1 MSGRLGVCSWSLQ
14 PADPRQL
21 AERVRATGLDR
32 VQLALDP
39 LRTGAWP
46 LDATRSAL
54 DAAGIQI
61 ASGMMGTRGED
72 YTTLESIRVTGGF
85 RLDEHWDENL
95 AAAEANAGLAGELGL
110 ELVTLHAGFLP
121 EEPGDPLRAL
131 LLERLRA
138 VVDRFAA
145 RGIRV
150 GLETGQATAPTLVEV
165 LAELDRPDHAGVNFD
180 PANMILYGMGDPVEA
195 LRALLPHVLQVHVKD
210 ATPTAEP
217 GTWGAEVP
225 AGTGAVDWPAF
236 FAVLS
241 GAGRPID
248 LMIERE
254 AGGTR
259 VADIATAR
267 ELVQRHLKATA

>member
-1 MSGRLGVCSWSLQ
+1 M
-14 PADPRQL
+14 
-21 AERVRATGLDR
+21 
-32 VQLALDP
+32 
-39 LRTGAWP
+39 
-46 LDATRSAL
+46 
-54 DAAGIQI
+54 
-61 ASGMMGTRGED
+61 
-72 YTTLESIRVTGGF
+72 
-85 RLDEHWDENL
+85 
-95 AAAEANAGLAGELGL
+95 
-110 ELVTLHAGFLP
+110 
-121 EEPGDPLRAL
+121 
-131 LLERLRA
+131 
-138 VVDRFAA
+138 
-145 RGIRV
+145 
-150 GLETGQATAPTLVEV
+150 